1 MVDNLKAEEITH
13 FISLLNLYFSS
24 ALLGKWIVVIVLN
37 NKKLFRFL
45 SLLRDFCETNLV
57 FLALLQLYSVWIACC
72 A

>member
-45 SLLRDFCETNLV
+45 SLLREFARL
-57 FLALLQLYSVWIACC
+57 I
-72 A
+72 